1 MEALLEKEGN
11 VESWNDERL
20 DELSGRVDSG
30 FKEMREGFARVDRE
44 MKEGFARVDREV
56 KEGFAQINRRLDQI
70 PTREEIDHRF
80 AAVHREVNQRSD
92 STERRVDRV
101 GSRFEHLVWAL
112 FAVGGGLLGNLLA
125 GNF

>member
-11 VESWNDERL
+11 VESWNDGRL
-20 DELSGRVDSG
+20 DELSQRMDAG
-30 FKEMREGFARVDRE
+30 FAEMREGFIRVDRE
-44 MKEGFARVDREV
+44 MKEGFA
-56 KEGFAQINRRLDQI
+56 QINRKLDQL

-101 GSRFEHLVWAL
+101 SARLEPLIWATV
-112 FAVGGGLLGNLLA
+112 AVAGGFLGNLLA
-125 GNF
+125 GKF

>member
-1 MEALLEKEGN
+1 MEALLQKEGI

-20 DELSGRVDSG
+20 DELSRRMDAG
-30 FKEMREGFARVDRE
+30 FSEIREGFVE
-44 MKEGFARVDREV
+44 
-56 KEGFAQINRRLDQI
+56 INRKLDRI

-80 AAVHREVNQRSD
+80 EA
-92 STERRVDRV
+92 TERRVDRV
-101 GSRFEHLVWAL
+101 GNRFEHMVWAL

>member
-1 MEALLEKEGN
+1 MEALLEKEGTM
-11 VESWNDERL
+11 ESWNDERL
-20 DELSGRVDSG
+20 DELSGRMDTG

-44 MKEGFARVDREV
+44 MKEGFA
-56 KEGFAQINRRLDQI
+56 QINRKLDQL

-101 GSRFEHLVWAL
+101 SGRLEHLIWATV
-112 FAVGGGLLGNLLA
+112 AVAGGFLGNLLA
-125 GNF
+125 GKF